1 MQPVCFIGKGILV
14 KEVSKVLYIK
24 YREDKMLLWYILVFG
39 SVVAAFMLQ
48 DASFGLAVLISC
60 MIFDVFFTTSLNK
73 RHGLDEL
80 LGTNANYH
88 IRRNVLLIKSALIS
102 NLPIGIVTLI
112 YICMVHK
119 SMQIICILYAIV
131 IYLTVN
137 AVASIIGI
145 MARTQLL
152 GLIICTAVAVLQF
165 VKLIV
170 LEEYFRYV
178 SFIVQIGN
186 MNVFQWW
193 NLLVLLSIAT
203 MIYLLLIFRKKVL
216 LILAGLSIMTIVS
229 LDISVSHDNLPE
241 QYIRDCTETLKLLNE
256 MNEYHGLVSYDNI
269 IVYKSVYYP
278 WQSLDKKRVLYIN
291 DNTLYLN
298 CFTESLCNMSQDE
311 LINRAV
317 ISLLKPHTQM
327 QNSMIDLYIQ
337 KVLGNDAYT
346 RSFLYD
352 EQEKKYGT
360 ITSKYYGLYAEVL
373 INSPERFGE
382 LYELSETCDSK
393 QTLLREWK

>member
-1 MQPVCFIGKGILV
+1 M